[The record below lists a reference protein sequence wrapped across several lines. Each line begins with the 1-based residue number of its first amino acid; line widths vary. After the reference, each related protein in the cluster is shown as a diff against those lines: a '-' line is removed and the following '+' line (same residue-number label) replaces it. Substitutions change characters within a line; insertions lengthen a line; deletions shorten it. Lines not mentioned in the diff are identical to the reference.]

1 MSNYKYRKGY
11 AVITCGE
18 DDYRV
23 ANRKQGVVLPDRFS
37 SQASAMC
44 FIDRLIE
51 QQAATTR

>member
-11 AVITCGE
+11 VVITCGE

-23 ANRKQGVVLPDRFS
+23 ANRKQGVVLPERFS

-51 QQAATTR
+51 QQVTTTR